1 MVRVDDKPGLR
12 PPMWLESLNG
22 AKSDDFLLFWIKSG
36 LTGCPF
42 IPFLRLLD
50 LQTTTAIAA
59 AKIRKTPAD
68 ADAEMTTMRNFL
80 SSSDVKG
87 DTRLSAIV
95 SLVRSNLIL
104 QRLF

>member
-50 LQTTTAIAA
+50 LQTATAIAA
-59 AKIRKTPAD
+59 AKIRKTPAN